1 MGPGFNPFMQSPR
14 TNERQFPRPMPPF
27 GPNANKNIMPGGNN
41 NKDEFDVDE
50 LIKKIDAKI
59 AELEKEEEEN
69 NKKIDTQVK
78 ENVIPKVNFNELDNL
93 DNKQEYDNDK
103 LKQIVEPDLNNA
115 VKVNSDINKMIKNI
129 EDEDVTDDQFFDD
142 FFFDE

>member
-1 MGPGFNPFMQSPR
+1 M
-14 TNERQFPRPMPPF
+14 
-27 GPNANKNIMPGGNN
+27 
-41 NKDEFDVDE
+41 
-50 LIKKIDAKI
+50 KIP
-59 AELEKEEEEN
+59 ETYEEYL
-69 NKKIDTQVK
+69 KT
-78 ENVIPKVNFNELDNL
+78 PK
-93 DNKQEYDNDK
+93 DK

>member
-1 MGPGFNPFMQSPR
+1 MGIF
-14 TNERQFPRPMPPF
+14 
-27 GPNANKNIMPGGNN
+27 
-41 NKDEFDVDE
+41 
-50 LIKKIDAKI
+50 
-59 AELEKEEEEN
+59 
-69 NKKIDTQVK
+69 
-78 ENVIPKVNFNELDNL
+78 
-93 DNKQEYDNDK
+93 DK

>member
-1 MGPGFNPFMQSPR
+1 
-14 TNERQFPRPMPPF
+14 
-27 GPNANKNIMPGGNN
+27 MPGGNN

-69 NKKIDTQVK
+69 NKKIDAQVK